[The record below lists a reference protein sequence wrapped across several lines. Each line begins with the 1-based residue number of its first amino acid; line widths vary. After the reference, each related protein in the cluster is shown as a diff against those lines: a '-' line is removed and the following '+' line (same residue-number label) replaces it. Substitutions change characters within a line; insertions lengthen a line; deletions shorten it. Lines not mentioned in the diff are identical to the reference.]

1 MGDLGLALLKSFEGC
16 ELSAYVC
23 PAGVLTIGYGHT
35 GTDVYRGQTITMAE
49 AERLLKQDLQRF
61 EKAVRDL
68 IKVPFDQCE
77 FDATVSFCY
86 NVGEGA
92 LASSTFCRRINAGNL
107 SQKSLPKNFRGGQT
121 EASRAW
127 SRRRDAEVKLANQ
140 KAYP

>member
-1 MGDLGLALLKSFEGC
+1 
-16 ELSAYVC
+16 
-23 PAGVLTIGYGHT
+23 
-35 GTDVYRGQTITMAE
+35 MAE

-92 LASSTFCRRINAGNL
+92 LASSTFCRRINAGESKPKVFAEEFPRWTNGAPFVHRGNSSAKTFGL
-107 SQKSLPKNFRGGQT
+107 DSPALIRRQKVL
-121 EASRAW
+121 EARAP
-127 SRRRDAEVKLANQ
+127 SPTL
-140 KAYP
+140 